1 MIVIV
6 VLLIGFP
13 AIKNIIPQG
22 TNCSIKLHYL
32 GKRQSALPLLRRQR
46 TPGWP
51 LFQGLSSQMGVL
63 EGQRATRLHNPEEE
77 TQWNR
82 VKSRKTKWRK
92 AV

>member
-13 AIKNIIPQG
+13 AIKNIIPLG

-51 LFQGLSSQMGVL
+51 LLQGLSSQMGVL
-63 EGQRATRLHNPEEE
+63 RATRLHNPEEE

-92 AV
+92 GV